1 MTGASFFVFSGALKS
16 SSGYLAKSSIVEGK
30 NWAACC
36 KPAASPL
43 PLLSSVVIRALM
55 LCLGYWNHAAA
66 SALSYFLAQKTASFN
81 EGNLPRCSRTGT
93 QENEGKI
100 WNTWLVIVVS
110 VYCLGLNEEIVSLRN
125 TECVMHRP
133 GEEAPLTLL
142 CSQIALH
149 YVRLWMCIYRLLR
162 DAMRTRKVR
171 ITVVVPLGF
180 VHPSVTTCDMTERS
194 HDHTPDWKLSVL

>member
-1 MTGASFFVFSGALKS
+1 M
-16 SSGYLAKSSIVEGK
+16 
-30 NWAACC
+30 
-36 KPAASPL
+36 
-43 PLLSSVVIRALM
+43 R
-55 LCLGYWNHAAA
+55 
-66 SALSYFLAQKTASFN
+66 
-81 EGNLPRCSRTGT
+81 GNLPRCSRTGT

-110 VYCLGLNEEIVSLRN
+110 VYWLGLNEEIMSLRN

-149 YVRLWMCIYRLLR
+149 YVRLWTCIYRLLH

-180 VHPSVTTCDMTERS
+180 VHPSVTTCDMTERKFMTTRQTENCQCWS
-194 HDHTPDWKLSVL
+194 AASGARSGIWMEAVTCGFWVLPGAGVSFGANKCGCL